1 MLSGP
6 AARRGS
12 GPAGLLRRW
21 WDDLP
26 EADQGILIASA
37 FLFGLLG
44 AAGVAAIVSM
54 L

>member
-1 MLSGP
+1 MLTGRSRAGARGP
-6 AARRGS
+6 R
-12 GPAGLLRRW
+12 LLRRW

-37 FLFGLLG
+37 FFLLLLA
-44 AAGVAAIVSM
+44 AAGTAAFVSM